1 MNKLLVI
8 AGIILLITLL
18 VVSAAACWFG
28 VEVARRATPPTPTPV
43 PPPVVSI
50 EQILQAAEL
59 ATVKAT
65 LSTDLTSTRVPDDVR
80 RVFGVKEEIV
90 LIAYGEIAAGFDLAA
105 LDPDALWVDGS
116 RVQLHLPAPQIL
128 YVRLDNERTHVL
140 YHEKSWLVEHD
151 IHLEGDARQEAEQII
166 LQAALDSD
174 LMGQA
179 SQYGQMF
186 FTNWFYSMG
195 FTEVRVVVD

>member
-1 MNKLLVI
+1 MQPSS
-8 AGIILLITLL
+8 ITLRG
-18 VVSAAACWFG
+18 A
-28 VEVARRATPPTPTPV
+28 PV

-50 EQILQAAEL
+50 EQIRQAAEL

-65 LSTDLTSTRVPDDVR
+65 LSTDIASARVPDDIR
-80 RVFGVKEEIV
+80 KFFGVKEEIV

-105 LDPDALWVDGS
+105 LAPDALWVDGG
-116 RVQLHLPAPQIL
+116 RVQLHLPASQIL

-151 IHLEGDARQEAEQII
+151 IHLEGDARQEAERVI

-174 LMGQA
+174 LLGQA